1 MSIIFSLVFAFL
13 AFSGIIIAMQAVT
26 AKPRQD
32 LIAERL
38 AQYRDHNLTL
48 DEIELSLPFSERFI
62 KPVLERLRS
71 LLTARMAKN
80 RQIVVQNKINL
91 AGRPYA
97 LSVNGFEVVKVI
109 VGIVIALV
117 ALGLAGVMGVTSLP
131 LKGAALGLGFV
142 LGRFLPDVWLNNKI
156 KGRQKELRLALP
168 NALDLLTISVEAG
181 LGAAHLHPGADPVGT
196 ARCRYRES
204 TPHPVGRDA
213 APPPS
218 AGGRAGRAGSAQN
231 ALPDDRLHLP
241 NAIYRLDGACCNH
254 YHSHFST
261 QVGQLHGDPTG
272 RVRRPAARGALAQN
286 SIALVC
292 SHERHTAPALFR
304 PKGRLALRAR
314 TSAIKSRRDT

>member
-1 MSIIFSLVFAFL
+1 MSIFSIVFAFL

-62 KPVLERLRS
+62 KPVLERLGS

-109 VGIVIALV
+109 FGIVIALV

-156 KGRQKELRLALP
+156 KGRQKEFGCALP
-168 NALDLLTISVEAG
+168 NALDLLALTDEAG
-181 LGAAHLHPGADPVGT
+181 LGF
-196 ARCRYRES
+196 
-204 TPHPVGRDA
+204 DA
-213 APPPS
+213 A
-218 AGGRAGRAGSAQN
+218 
-231 ALPDDRLHLP
+231 
-241 NAIYRLDGACCNH
+241 I
-254 YHSHFST
+254 
-261 QVGQLHGDPTG
+261 
-272 RVRRPAARGALAQN
+272 
-286 SIALVC
+286 
-292 SHERHTAPALFR
+292 
-304 PKGRLALRAR
+304 GRLTEKFKQALSDEFAQLLHQ
-314 TSAIKSRRDT
+314 